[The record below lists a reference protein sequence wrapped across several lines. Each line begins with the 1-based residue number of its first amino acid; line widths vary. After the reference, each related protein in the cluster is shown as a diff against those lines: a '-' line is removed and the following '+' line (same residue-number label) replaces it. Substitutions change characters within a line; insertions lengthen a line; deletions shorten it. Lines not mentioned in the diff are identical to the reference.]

1 MLNLI
6 FDADGAG
13 LGLEI
18 LKASSEFEGEVE
30 SAAGVEWD
38 LLRRKNIAGKNT
50 SSGLKPAMGKEIDSC
65 SCRGEALRIGPT
77 PSAACQNRL

>member
-30 SAAGVEWD
+30 SACGVEWD
-38 LLRRKNIAGKNT
+38 LLRRKDIAGKKT
-50 SSGLKPAMGKEIDSC
+50 SSGLKPAMRRRLILVPA
-65 SCRGEALRIGPT
+65 GERPCT
-77 PSAACQNRL
+77 